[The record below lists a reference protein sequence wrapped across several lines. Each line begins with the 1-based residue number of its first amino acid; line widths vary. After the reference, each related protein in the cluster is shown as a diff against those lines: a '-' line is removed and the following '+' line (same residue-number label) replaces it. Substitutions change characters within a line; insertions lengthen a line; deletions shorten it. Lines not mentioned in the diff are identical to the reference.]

1 MEWVGILIKSFGSTN
16 LTAILI
22 IVLAVC
28 ATAIYLINLL
38 TITIKKGVGLPTK
51 NKESESNG
59 LDIVASFTNRFLDEL
74 PKLTTAIQDL
84 KNFMIAHNEQAK
96 EISRNVDDTKYH
108 VKEISSNICISNA
121 QVIDTVLRVEGHVK
135 DVEKNINTKINGFR
149 VLMKES

>member
-1 MEWVGILIKSFGSTN
+1 MEWVGILIKSFGGTN
-16 LTAILI
+16 LAAILI
-22 IVLAVC
+22 IVLSVC

-38 TITIKKGVGLPTK
+38 TITIKKGVVSPTK
-51 NKESESNG
+51 NNDSENNG

-74 PKLTTAIQDL
+74 PKLTNAIQDL